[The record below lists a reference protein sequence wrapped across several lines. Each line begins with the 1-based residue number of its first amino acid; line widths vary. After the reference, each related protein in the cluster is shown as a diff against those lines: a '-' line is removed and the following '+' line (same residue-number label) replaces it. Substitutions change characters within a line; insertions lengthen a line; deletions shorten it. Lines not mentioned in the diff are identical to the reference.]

1 MIKKV
6 TRIILINL
14 TRIVFYAIRRVIFNI
29 RCELYMVEKNLKKLS
44 RADLIELLLEQTCRV
59 EELEKQLELAKEQLD
74 DKTLRITEAGS
85 IAQAS
90 LQVNNVFESAQKAAA
105 QYLENIRTLSEKQEE
120 ICAKREAASV
130 EAAKQL
136 ILYTREKCR
145 MMEQDTK
152 KRCDEMIVAAEIEAE
167 EIREQAQKSF
177 EEFVL
182 SGSDIKALL
191 DGTDSEET

>member
-1 MIKKV
+1 
-6 TRIILINL
+6 
-14 TRIVFYAIRRVIFNI
+14 
-29 RCELYMVEKNLKKLS
+29 MVEKNLKKLS

-59 EELEKQLELAKEQLD
+59 EELEKQLQLAKEQLN
-74 DKTLRITEAGS
+74 DKNLRITEAGS

-90 LQVNNVFESAQKAAA
+90 LQVNNVFESAQKAAV